1 MHGRG
6 AVTAHQDRPGRR
18 RQVRGGE
25 DRAAAVGKAL

>member
-6 AVTAHQDRPGRR
+6 AVTAHQDRPGGR

-25 DRAAAVGKAL
+25 DGAAAVGEAL